1 MSDNP
6 RERITATSSDD
17 WECICGN
24 RPDLD
29 GFYPYHDGHEVEPTE
44 GGPWDGVRFVCAQC
58 CRVIDQNTLDVVEHP
73 DEVQWRDDMGR
84 ACRCPEPLYVPYESD
99 GALGHGWE
107 CGRCGAFLQ
116 AG

>member
-1 MSDNP
+1 MSTTT
-6 RERITATSSDD
+6 ERITAQSSDD

-29 GFYPYHDGHEVEPTE
+29 GFYPYHDGHEVEPDAN
-44 GGPWDGVRFVCAQC
+44 GPWDGVRFFCASC
-58 CRVIDQNTLDVVEHP
+58 FRVIDQNTLEVVERP
-73 DEVQWRDDMGR
+73 SSVVFLEEMGR
-84 ACRCPEPLYVPYESD
+84 ACNCADPMPVPYESD

-107 CGRCGAFLQ
+107 CGKCGGFLQ